1 MLEKEQMEKILDA
14 ADRRILRELQRDS
27 SRPIAQ
33 LAEMVGLSHA
43 PCWRRVQRL
52 RADGFVVREAAL
64 LDWQKLGWELV
75 LFVFL
80 KASPHGRANV
90 EEFRRMVMSHE
101 RVIGYY
107 IMLGN
112 MDAMLHVV
120 AKNMRD
126 YNEFYLQNLATLP
139 HISEINSMTVLSQ
152 LKDAD
157 IPV

>member
-1 MLEKEQMEKILDA
+1 MEKILDEA
-14 ADRRILRELQRDS
+14 ERRILRELQRDS

-33 LAEMVGLSHA
+33 VAETVGLSHA

-52 RADGFVVREAAL
+52 RAEGYIEREAAL
-64 LDWQKLGWELV
+64 LNWHKLGWELE
-75 LFVFL
+75 LFVFV

-90 EEFRRMVMSHE
+90 EEFRRTVMSHD

-112 MDAMLHVV
+112 WDAMLHVV
-120 AKNMRD
+120 AKNTRD
-126 YNEFYLQNLATLP
+126 YNEFYLKNLATLP

>member
-1 MLEKEQMEKILDA
+1 MDKILDE

-33 LAEMVGLSHA
+33 IAEAVGLSHA
-43 PCWRRVQRL
+43 PCWRRIQRL
-52 RADGFVVREAAL
+52 RADGIIMREAAV
-64 LDWQKLGWELV
+64 LDWQKLGWELE

-80 KASPHGRANV
+80 KASAHGRANV
-90 EEFRRMVMSHE
+90 EEFRRMMMSHD

-112 MDAMLHVV
+112 TDAMLHVV
-120 AKNMRD
+120 AKNIRD
-126 YNEFYLQNLATLP
+126 YNEFYLENLATLP

-152 LKDAD
+152 LKDTD

>member
-1 MLEKEQMEKILDA
+1 
-14 ADRRILRELQRDS
+14 
-27 SRPIAQ
+27 
-33 LAEMVGLSHA
+33 
-43 PCWRRVQRL
+43 
-52 RADGFVVREAAL
+52 
-64 LDWQKLGWELV
+64 
-75 LFVFL
+75 
-80 KASPHGRANV
+80 
-90 EEFRRMVMSHE
+90 MVMNHE

>member
-1 MLEKEQMEKILDA
+1 MLRKEQMEKILDA

-64 LDWQKLGWELV
+64 LDWQKLGWELE

-112 MDAMLHVV
+112 MDAMLHVG